1 MIGGGAHFQVSGLG
15 RQVPGSG
22 NQVQVQVREICH
34 LPSAISPVID
44 SAAGYVVTRSRPYLE
59 TRPPPV
65 LDTQYSILS
74 ASSPQALV
82 TSLTNLTSRSAIPS
96 CPG

>member
-1 MIGGGAHFQVSGLG
+1 MIGWGPFFQVSGLG

-22 NQVQVQVREICH
+22 EQVQVQVREICH
-34 LPSAISPVID
+34 LPSVIDPVID

-59 TRPPPV
+59 TRTPPI
-65 LDTQYSILS
+65 LHTQYSILS

-82 TSLTNLTSRSAIPS
+82 PSLTYLTSRSAIPS
-96 CPG
+96 CPA